1 MMPFPTGRKY
11 GLIYAD
17 PAWKFDNAA
26 KSKGQWGGA
35 AKHYKTMTVEEICA
49 LPVADLAAKDC
60 LLAMWHVPAMPEE
73 AIAVVKAWGFRL
85 VTTKGFCWH
94 KLTTTGLDHFG
105 MGTLSRG
112 NTEDCMFAVRGKP
125 VRKSRSV
132 RQLIHAP
139 VREHSR
145 KPDEARERLLQLLG
159 EIPRIELFARQP
171 HYGWDAWGNELT
183 SNL

>member
-1 MMPFPTGRKY
+1 MSTPLPKGPFD
-11 GLIYAD
+11 LIYAD
-17 PAWKFDNAA
+17 PAWKFDNVA

-35 AKHYKTMTVEEICA
+35 AKHYNTMTVQEICA
-49 LPVADLAAKDC
+49 LPVMEIAAKDC

-85 VTTKGFCWH
+85 VTFKGFCWH
-94 KLTTTGLDHFG
+94 KLTVNGKDHFG

-112 NTEDCMFAVRGKP
+112 NTEDCLFAVRGRPK
-125 VRKSRSV
+125 RISKSV

-159 EIPRIELFARQP
+159 HVRRVELFARQP
-171 HYGWDAWGNELT
+171 HYGWENWGNEI
-183 SNL
+183 